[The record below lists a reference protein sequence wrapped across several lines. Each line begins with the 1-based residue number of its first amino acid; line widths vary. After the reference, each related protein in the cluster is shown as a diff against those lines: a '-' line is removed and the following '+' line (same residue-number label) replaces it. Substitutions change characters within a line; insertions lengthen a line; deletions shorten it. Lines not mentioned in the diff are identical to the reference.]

1 MITLDES
8 NTTKY
13 YCSNCSCESH
23 CQSMCEEPIGVG
35 ATDKTIMCECEECV
49 CPLCSYTEQ
58 MKYGL

>member
-8 NTTKY
+8 NTVKY

-35 ATDKTIMCECEECV
+35 ATDKAIICECEECA

-58 MKYGL
+58 MKYGS